1 MLASA
6 CWRHVQRAPTEFT
19 VAQMELRAW
28 LLWVSVLQFDTSY
41 FLDPPTLSSPIEH
54 MKQEISKTIIIGSS
68 SICLAAA

>member
-1 MLASA
+1 
-6 CWRHVQRAPTEFT
+6 
-19 VAQMELRAW
+19 MELRAW